1 MSMSPKRVPLFQVD
15 AFTRHVFGGNPAAV
29 CLLEEW
35 LPDALLQSIAAENNL
50 SETSFVI
57 VQSDGLCRIRWF
69 TPSTEVELCGH
80 ATLAAAFVVLR
91 FVRPDL
97 DSVRFVSSG
106 GNLGVHAG
114 EDERLCLNFPALS
127 VAPWRDARDVTAAL
141 NWTQECEI
149 FKSHYDAL
157 VVFKDEDTVASLRPD
172 LDKLKHLD
180 VRGVIVTS
188 AGHSADFVS
197 RFFAPGV
204 GIDEDPVTGSAHCV
218 LIPYWSVRLKK
229 TKLLA
234 KQLSKRGGTLYCE
247 DLRNGR
253 VEIGGHAA
261 LYSRGD
267 ILLNENTLRSPV

>member
-1 MSMSPKRVPLFQVD
+1 MSQRRVPIFVVD
-15 AFTRHVFGGNPAAV
+15 AFTERLFCGNPAAV
-29 CLLEEW
+29 CLLEKW
-35 LPDALLQSIAAENNL
+35 LPDEVLQSIAAENNL

-97 DSVRFVSSG
+97 HSVRFVSSG
-106 GNLGVHAG
+106 GNLGVHSGDA
-114 EDERLCLNFPALS
+114 DRLYLNFPCLPTELYSAEDLK
-127 VAPWRDARDVTAAL
+127 TAL
-141 NWTQECEI
+141 NTSKECSV

-157 VVFKDEDTVASLRPD
+157 VVFEDEDAVADLLPD
-172 LDKLKHLD
+172 LEMLKQLD

-188 AGHSADFVS
+188 EGRDVDFVS

-218 LIPYWSVRLKK
+218 LIPYWSMRLKK

-234 KQLSKRGGTLYCE
+234 KQLSRRGGTLYCE

-253 VEIGGHAA
+253 VEIGGNAV
-261 LYSRGD
+261 LYSRGEIYLD
-267 ILLNENTLRSPV
+267 DDDHSMSE